1 MSPSQRGGPLGLEQ
15 ILGKPFY
22 AWAKHACALKVFLTS
37 DRFLS
42 GYFRCRNFLRFKKDK
57 RQDGT
62 ANLPLRSS
70 TAESQSYLEKL
81 LFGHKPSAIH

>member
-42 GYFRCRNFLRFKKDK
+42 GYFRCRNFLRFKIDK

-62 ANLPLRSS
+62 ANLPPKIQHSR
-70 TAESQSYLEKL
+70 E
-81 LFGHKPSAIH
+81 